1 MSQWED
7 RKDELIRKLEKSK
20 MTFRDILA
28 QDKDYLVFTPQD
40 REELES
46 LLQRNDKVLSKLKK
60 GEFTVAIVGLEKAGK
75 STLGNALLKN
85 MILPEYT
92 ERCTYTTT
100 EIRAGSETRGE
111 IVFYSREEFQTH
123 FQKMMVELGYEGTA
137 AIDTP
142 VETFNSWWDTM
153 ADKDRRTYDQ
163 LNGTIA
169 EDVR

>member
-111 IVFYSREEFQTH
+111 IVFYSREEFQTP
-123 FQKMMVELGYEGTA
+123 FQKMIVELG
-137 AIDTP
+137 
-142 VETFNSWWDTM
+142 
-153 ADKDRRTYDQ
+153 
-163 LNGTIA
+163 
-169 EDVR
+169 